1 MAELPAGTIF
11 AGHEIR
17 GVAGRGGMGIV
28 YRALDQRLKR
38 EVALKVIA
46 PEQSEDRE
54 FRVRFRRECEV
65 AASLHH
71 PNLIPVYTAG
81 EEDGHLYVT
90 MRYVDGID
98 LAHLIDRDGR
108 VPPGRAV
115 DVIAQVAHALDAAH
129 AFGVVHRDVKPAN
142 VLLDGDHA
150 LLTDFGLQRDLR
162 ASTRVTEPGT
172 LIGSFDY
179 TAPEQLEDA
188 DVDARTDV
196 YALGCVLFETI
207 TGEVP
212 YPRET
217 PAAKMYA
224 HLGAP
229 IPHMDG
235 PLGPVVR
242 KALAKH
248 PDDRFPTAGALGV
261 AAREALGTRPAPPP
275 KPPTPL
281 PTALLTETGSEPFVG
296 RAHFLERIAEH
307 RTAAQTGER
316 RFVLIEGEPGIG
328 KTRLATEAARDA
340 HAAGATVLYGRSD
353 PESLIPFQPFAMALP
368 TVQEQERFA
377 FFDAVTRKLAERPTL
392 LILDDLH
399 WADAATTQLLRH
411 VLEDPGPDEAARPRH
426 HARARPARP
435 KTHRAPHAR
444 RARTARAVRVRRRAR
459 RAETVHREP
468 QGPAR
473 AHRRQPVLR
482 ARDPAA
488 IRACPTVSE
497 TSSRAASRSWTSAT
511 RQALAIAAVI
521 GRDFRLDV
529 LETLA
534 DDALDAVEEAT
545 AAGLVKQGA
554 TADQFL
560 LHARAGPRDARRAD
574 EQRPPHPPA
583 PRHRRGPRAP
593 PAATAAELARH
604 FHAARHLDPD
614 RAFTYALK
622 AAQEADHEAA
632 VTYYR
637 HALELRP
644 RLDLELAL
652 GEAEL
657 RTGDP
662 AFRATFERA
671 ATRARDAGDR
681 RGARPRRARLQR
693 PPGGVRRARPGG
705 DRAARGS
712 RRSRC
717 RTARSARA

>member
-1 MAELPAGTIF
+1 MCRFTYQTSASLVLPNPWITIGGTVTTDPGPTTRSPSSSFKVNEPSSTTNTSACERCTCRSAPSRPGPKRDSVACTSSSSASSSTRRSTESPMISPSPGVTSTMPRTLCDRDGGMAELPVGTIF

-54 FRVRFRRECEV
+54 FRLRFRRECEV

-98 LAHLIDRDGR
+98 LAHLIDREGR

-179 TAPEQLEDA
+179 IAPEQLEDA

-196 YALGCVLFETI
+196 YALGCVLFETV

-229 IPHMDG
+229 IPHLDG

-242 KALAKH
+242 RALAKH
-248 PDDRFPTAGALGV
+248 PDDRFPTAGALGA

-275 KPPTPL
+275 KQPTPL

-296 RAHFLERIAEH
+296 RAHFRERIAEH
-307 RTAAQTGER
+307 RAA
-316 RFVLIEGEPGIG
+316 
-328 KTRLATEAARDA
+328 ATEA
-340 HAAGATVLYGRSD
+340 G
-353 PESLIPFQPFAMALP
+353 
-368 TVQEQERFA
+368 ER
-377 FFDAVTRKLAERPTL
+377 
-392 LILDDLH
+392 
-399 WADAATTQLLRH
+399 
-411 VLEDPGPDEAARPRH
+411 
-426 HARARPARP
+426 
-435 KTHRAPHAR
+435 
-444 RARTARAVRVRRRAR
+444 
-459 RAETVHREP
+459 
-468 QGPAR
+468 
-473 AHRRQPVLR
+473 
-482 ARDPAA
+482 
-488 IRACPTVSE
+488 
-497 TSSRAASRSWTSAT
+497 
-511 RQALAIAAVI
+511 
-521 GRDFRLDV
+521 
-529 LETLA
+529 
-534 DDALDAVEEAT
+534 
-545 AAGLVKQGA
+545 
-554 TADQFL
+554 
-560 LHARAGPRDARRAD
+560 
-574 EQRPPHPPA
+574 
-583 PRHRRGPRAP
+583 
-593 PAATAAELARH
+593 
-604 FHAARHLDPD
+604 
-614 RAFTYALK
+614 
-622 AAQEADHEAA
+622 
-632 VTYYR
+632 
-637 HALELRP
+637 
-644 RLDLELAL
+644 
-652 GEAEL
+652 
-657 RTGDP
+657 
-662 AFRATFERA
+662 
-671 ATRARDAGDR
+671 
-681 RGARPRRARLQR
+681 
-693 PPGGVRRARPGG
+693 
-705 DRAARGS
+705 
-712 RRSRC
+712 
-717 RTARSARA
+717 